1 MVKTVGSGFLRGVVT
16 VSTIAID
23 DQQDATTEMVIRDAN
38 SGRLQIRFGWR
49 AFAAIMVPLVK
60 AGYCRSRCPD
70 WRGLRFE
77 ETMTEISALFWDNG
91 GVILTNGWDR
101 NSRRAAVE
109 KFHLDWSDFED
120 RHELMLNAFET
131 GRATL
136 DEYLRRTIFYRERAF
151 SPADFKQFMFEQ
163 SQPFAP
169 ALEFL
174 GALVRPQR
182 YLMAALNNESREINE
197 YRIHKFNLRHYFEAF
212 FSSCYL
218 GVRKPEEQIYQ
229 LALRISQCEPSECVL
244 IDDRGLNLE
253 CARELGMHTIQYQNL
268 EQLRKELAQ
277 LGVSAGGS

>member
-1 MVKTVGSGFLRGVVT
+1 L
-16 VSTIAID
+16 
-23 DQQDATTEMVIRDAN
+23 
-38 SGRLQIRFGWR
+38 
-49 AFAAIMVPLVK
+49 P
-60 AGYCRSRCPD
+60 
-70 WRGLRFE
+70 FE

-151 SPADFKQFMFEQ
+151 TPADFKQFMFEQ

-169 ALEFL
+169 SLEFL
-174 GALVRPQR
+174 GKLVQPQR

-253 CARELGMHTIQYQNL
+253 CARELGMHTIQFQNL
-268 EQLRKELAQ
+268 EQLRKELAE
-277 LGVSAGGS
+277 LGISAVGS